1 MEFKAKKAIYQQI
14 VERIFGE
21 ILNGV
26 YKAQERIPSVREYAE
41 MVCVN
46 PNTVMRSYDY
56 MQRMGVI
63 YNRRGL
69 GYYLHEDAREIILNL
84 RREEFRQSQAE
95 EIFGMLRSLSIT
107 PDELRAMYQKYIEWK
122 ESEK

>member
-14 VERIFGE
+14 VERIFNE
-21 ILNGV
+21 ILNGI
-26 YKAQERIPSVREYAE
+26 YKEQERIPSVREYAE

-56 MQRMGVI
+56 LQRMGVI

-69 GYYLHEDAREIILNL
+69 GYYLHEDARKIILTL
-84 RREEFRQSQAE
+84 RREEFQQSEAE
-95 EIFGMLRSLSIT
+95 EIFGMLLSLSIT
-107 PDELRAMYQKYIEWK
+107 PDELKEMYQKYIESK
-122 ESEK
+122 GDS